1 MIGAKIKRVQPAKE
15 DPLTDHLDDSY
26 GDGAD
31 PYGDGADNRAGS
43 SQPGPLSDEALRL
56 VSAVQDWARRSFPQA
71 DDEHVAGD
79 CQWCPLCQ
87 FVAVLRGERPEVTE
101 RVAEAGTA
109 VMSALRALV
118 DAASSAGAGGST
130 GQHRRPGPAP
140 APRVQRINLSDES

>member
-1 MIGAKIKRVQPAKE
+1 MTGAKIKRVQPAKE

-26 GDGAD
+26 GDGTD
-31 PYGDGADNRAGS
+31 PYGDGADDRAGS

-118 DAASSAGAGGST
+118 DAASSAGGST